1 MNFLNFYMNYLSAEN
16 LSKTYGDQA
25 LFEGLSFGLHKGEK
39 TALIANN
46 GTGKSTLL
54 RILSGKETPDTGQ
67 VTLRDGIK
75 TAFLE
80 QDPYFEPGFTIDELI
95 ASSHGNVSKVIREYN
110 DAIRSESDLHNAE
123 TQKKLE
129 IATAEMDHA
138 QAWDYERR
146 LKQLLSLFSIT
157 ETGVK
162 IDVLSGGEKKRLAL
176 ALVLLDEPEL
186 LILDEP
192 TNHLDVDMI
201 EWLEAYLSRSNLTL
215 LMVTHDRYFL
225 DRVCNHILEM
235 SHGQLYY
242 HNGNY
247 EYFLQ
252 KKSERDEINQV
263 ETDKARQLMKKELEW
278 LRRQPKAR
286 THKSKSRIQAF
297 DGIKEK
303 AAGLKKENELELQL
317 NVKRIGGK
325 ILEIEHLSKS
335 YGSIQVVEDFN
346 YLFKK
351 GERIGIVGKNGSGKT
366 SFLNLITGL
375 EKPDKGHVEAGQTIT
390 FGYYR
395 QSGIA
400 FADDKKVIDVVK
412 EIAEVVEM
420 GDGNT
425 ISASRFLE
433 MFMFPPEAQYK
444 HVGLLS
450 GGEKRRLNLL
460 TVLIKNPNFLILDE
474 PTNDLDLLVLN
485 RLEEF
490 LLNYRG
496 CLILVSHDRYFLN
509 KLTDHLFIFEGD
521 GKIRDFYGSYT
532 KYSFEK
538 EQEKRA
544 HEKESRKRAPDAK
557 LSTAQLKVKTK
568 LSFNEQREY
577 KALEKEITQLEVE
590 KAEAESILNSG
601 IDDYEK
607 LNKLSSRIGE
617 LMETI
622 DAKTLRWMEL
632 DEFV

>member
-1 MNFLNFYMNYLSAEN
+1 MNYLSAEN
-16 LSKTYGDQA
+16 LSKTYGDNA

-54 RILSGKETPDTGQ
+54 RMLAGKETADTGQ

-80 QDPYFEPGFTIDELI
+80 QDPYFEPGFTIDEFI
-95 ASSHGNVSKVIREYN
+95 TSSHSSVSKVIREYN
-110 DAIRSESDLHNAE
+110 DAIHSESELHNTE
-123 TQKKLE
+123 TQKNLE
-129 IATAEMDHA
+129 KATAEMDHV

-146 LKQLLSLFSIT
+146 LKQLLNLFRIT
-157 ETGVK
+157 DTSAR
-162 IDVLSGGEKKRLAL
+162 IDALSGGEKKRLAL

-201 EWLEAYLSRSNLTL
+201 EWLEAYLSRANLTL

-235 SHGQLYY
+235 SQGYLYY

-247 EYFLQ
+247 EYFLE
-252 KKSERDEINQV
+252 KKAERDDIQQV
-263 ETDKARQLMKKELEW
+263 ETNKARQLMKKELEW

-303 AAGLKKENELELQL
+303 ATGLKKEKELELQL
-317 NVKRIGGK
+317 NVTRIGGK
-325 ILEIEHLSKS
+325 ILEIEHLKKS
-335 YGSIQVVEDFN
+335 YGSTKIVEDFS

-351 GERIGIVGKNGSGKT
+351 GERIGIIGKNGLGKT
-366 SFLNLITGL
+366 SFLNLITGH
-375 EKPDKGHVEAGQTIT
+375 EKPDSGRIETGQTVI

-395 QSGIA
+395 QAGIA
-400 FADDKKVIDVVK
+400 IADDKKVIDVVK
-412 EIAEVVEM
+412 EIAEVVQM

-433 MFMFPPEAQYK
+433 LFMFPPEVQYK
-444 HVGLLS
+444 QVGLLS

-490 LLNYRG
+490 LLNYTG

-509 KLTDHLFIFEGD
+509 KLTDHLFIFEGN
-521 GKIRDFYGSYT
+521 GRIRDYYGTYT

-538 EQEKRA
+538 EQEKRLDDKQQLP
-544 HEKESRKRAPDAK
+544 ETKKPAK
-557 LSTAQLKVKTK
+557 PKVKTK
-568 LSFNEQREY
+568 LNFNEQREY
-577 KALEKEITQLEVE
+577 ESLEREIEQLEKE
-590 KAEAESILNSG
+590 KADAETLMNSG
-601 IDDYEK
+601 IKDYEE

-617 LMETI
+617 LMELI
-622 DAKTLRWMEL
+622 DTKTLRWMEL

>member
-1 MNFLNFYMNYLSAEN
+1 MNYLSAEN
-16 LSKTYGDQA
+16 LSKTYGDKA

-54 RILSGKETPDTGQ
+54 RILAGKETPDTGL

-80 QDPYFEPGFTIDELI
+80 QDPFFEKGQTIDELI
-95 ASSHGNVSKVIREYN
+95 STSHSGFSKVIQNYQY
-110 DAIRSESDLHNAE
+110 AIKADSELHNSE

-129 IATAEMDHA
+129 KATAEMDHM

-146 LKQLLSLFSIT
+146 LKQLLSLFRIT
-157 ETGVK
+157 DTSAQ

-201 EWLEAYLSRSNLTL
+201 EWLETYLSRANLTL

-252 KKSERDEINQV
+252 KKAERDEISQV

-286 THKSKSRIQAF
+286 THKSKARIQAF

-303 AAGLKKENELELQL
+303 ATGLKKEQELELQL
-317 NVKRIGGK
+317 NVTRIGGK
-325 ILEIEHLSKS
+325 ILEIEHLNKS
-335 YGSIQVVEDFN
+335 YGHTKIVEDFS
-346 YLFKK
+346 YIFKK
-351 GERIGIVGKNGSGKT
+351 GERIGIIGKNGSGKT
-366 SFLNLITGL
+366 SFLNLITGN
-375 EKPDKGHVEAGQTIT
+375 EKPDSGRIETGQTVV

-395 QSGIA
+395 QTGIKL
-400 FADDKKVIDVVK
+400 ADDKKVIDVVK
-412 EIAEVVEM
+412 EIAEVVQM

-433 MFMFPPEAQYK
+433 LFMFLPEVQYK
-444 HVGLLS
+444 QVGLLS

-460 TVLIKNPNFLILDE
+460 TVLIKNPNFLLLDE

-490 LLNYRG
+490 LLNYSG

-509 KLTDHLFIFEGD
+509 KLTDHLFIFEGE
-521 GKIRDFYGSYT
+521 GKVRDYYGSYT

-538 EQEKRA
+538 VQEKRLD
-544 HEKESRKRAPDAK
+544 EKQNKQ
-557 LSTAQLKVKTK
+557 QLPETQKPVKPKVKTK

-577 KALEKEITQLEVE
+577 ESLEKEIEQLEKE
-590 KAEAESILNSG
+590 KAEAETLMNSG
-601 IDDYEK
+601 IEDYEE
-607 LNKLSSRIGE
+607 LSKLSTRIGE
-617 LMETI
+617 LMELI
-622 DAKTLRWMEL
+622 DTKTLRWMEL

>member
-1 MNFLNFYMNYLSAEN
+1 MNYLSAEN
-16 LSKTYGDQA
+16 LSKTYGDKA

-54 RILSGKETPDTGQ
+54 KILAGKETPDTGQ

-80 QDPYFEPGFTIDELI
+80 QDPHFEPGFTIDELI
-95 ASSHGNVSKVIREYN
+95 ASSHSSVSKVIKKYN
-110 DAIRSESDLHNAE
+110 NAILAESELHSAE
-123 TQKKLE
+123 TQKNLE
-129 IATAEMDHA
+129 KATTEMDHV
-138 QAWDYERR
+138 QAWDYDRR
-146 LKQLLSLFSIT
+146 LKQLLSLFRISNT
-157 ETGVK
+157 SAQ
-162 IDVLSGGEKKRLAL
+162 IDVLSGGEKKRLSL

-215 LMVTHDRYFL
+215 FMVTHDRYFL

-235 SHGQLYY
+235 SYGQLYY

-252 KKSERDEINQV
+252 KKAERDDIQQV

-297 DGIKEK
+297 DDIKEK
-303 AAGLKKENELELQL
+303 ATGLRKEQELDLQL
-317 NVKRIGGK
+317 NVTRIGGK
-325 ILEIEHLSKS
+325 ILEIEHLKKR
-335 YGSIQVVEDFN
+335 YGNIKIVEDFN
-346 YLFKK
+346 YMFKK
-351 GERIGIVGKNGSGKT
+351 GERIGIIGKNGSGKT
-366 SFLNLITGL
+366 SFLNLITDN
-375 EKPDKGHVEAGQTIT
+375 EKPDSGRVETGQTVI

-395 QSGIA
+395 QAGITL
-400 FADDKKVIDVVK
+400 ADDKKVIDVVK
-412 EIAEVVEM
+412 EIAEVVQM

-433 MFMFPPEAQYK
+433 LFMFPPEVQYK
-444 HVGLLS
+444 QVGLLS

-490 LLNYRG
+490 LLNYSG
-496 CLILVSHDRYFLN
+496 CLILVSHDRYFL
-509 KLTDHLFIFEGD
+509 
-521 GKIRDFYGSYT
+521 
-532 KYSFEK
+532 
-538 EQEKRA
+538 
-544 HEKESRKRAPDAK
+544 
-557 LSTAQLKVKTK
+557 
-568 LSFNEQREY
+568 
-577 KALEKEITQLEVE
+577 
-590 KAEAESILNSG
+590 
-601 IDDYEK
+601 
-607 LNKLSSRIGE
+607 
-617 LMETI
+617 
-622 DAKTLRWMEL
+622 
-632 DEFV
+632 

>member
-1 MNFLNFYMNYLSAEN
+1 MNYLSAEN
-16 LSKTYGDQA
+16 LSKTYGDKA

-54 RILSGKETPDTGQ
+54 KILAGKETPDTGQ
-67 VTLRDGIK
+67 VTLRDSIK

-80 QDPYFEPGFTIDELI
+80 QDPHFEPGFTIDELI
-95 ASSHGNVSKVIREYN
+95 ASSHSSVSKVIKKYN
-110 DAIRSESDLHNAE
+110 NAILAESKLHSAE
-123 TQKKLE
+123 TQKNLE
-129 IATAEMDHA
+129 KATAEMDHV
-138 QAWDYERR
+138 QAWDYDRR
-146 LKQLLSLFSIT
+146 LKQLLSLFRISNT
-157 ETGVK
+157 SAQ
-162 IDVLSGGEKKRLAL
+162 IDVLSGGEKKRLSL

-201 EWLEAYLSRSNLTL
+201 EWLEVYLSRSNLTL
-215 LMVTHDRYFL
+215 FMVTHDRYFL

-235 SHGQLYY
+235 SYGQLYY

-252 KKSERDEINQV
+252 KKAERDDIQQV

-297 DGIKEK
+297 DDIKEK
-303 AAGLKKENELELQL
+303 ATGLKKEQELDLQL
-317 NVKRIGGK
+317 NVTRIGGK
-325 ILEIEHLSKS
+325 ILEIEHLKKR
-335 YGSIQVVEDFN
+335 YGNIKIVEDFN
-346 YLFKK
+346 YIFKK
-351 GERIGIVGKNGSGKT
+351 GERIGIIGKNGSGKT
-366 SFLNLITGL
+366 SFLNLITGN
-375 EKPDKGHVEAGQTIT
+375 EKPDSGRVETGQTVI

-395 QSGIA
+395 QAGITL
-400 FADDKKVIDVVK
+400 ADDKKVIDVVK
-412 EIAEVVEM
+412 EIAEVVQM

-433 MFMFPPEAQYK
+433 LFMFPPEVQYK
-444 HVGLLS
+444 QVGLLS

-490 LLNYRG
+490 LLNYSG
-496 CLILVSHDRYFLN
+496 CLILVSHDRYFLD
-509 KLTDHLFIFEGD
+509 KLTDHLFIFEGN
-521 GKIRDFYGSYT
+521 GKIRDYYGSYT

-538 EQEKRA
+538 EQEKRLD
-544 HEKESRKRAPDAK
+544 EKKNK
-557 LSTAQLKVKTK
+557 QQLPETKKTTKAKVKTK
-568 LSFNEQREY
+568 LSFKEQREY
-577 KALEKEITQLEVE
+577 ESLEKEIEQLEKE
-590 KAEAESILNSG
+590 KAATETLLNSG
-601 IDDYEK
+601 IQDYEK

-617 LMETI
+617 LMELI
-622 DAKTLRWMEL
+622 DIKTLRWMEL

>member
-1 MNFLNFYMNYLSAEN
+1 MNYLSAEN
-16 LSKTYGDQA
+16 LSKTYGDKA

-54 RILSGKETPDTGQ
+54 KILAGKETPDTGQ

-80 QDPYFEPGFTIDELI
+80 QDPHFEPGFTIDELI
-95 ASSHGNVSKVIREYN
+95 ASSHSSVSKVIKKYN
-110 DAIRSESDLHNAE
+110 NAILAESELHSAE
-123 TQKKLE
+123 TQKNLE
-129 IATAEMDHA
+129 KATAEMDHV
-138 QAWDYERR
+138 QAWDYDRR
-146 LKQLLSLFSIT
+146 LKQLLSLFRISNT
-157 ETGVK
+157 SAQ
-162 IDVLSGGEKKRLAL
+162 IDVLSGGEKKRLSL

-215 LMVTHDRYFL
+215 FMVTHDRYFL

-235 SHGQLYY
+235 SYGQLYY

-252 KKSERDEINQV
+252 KKAERDDIQQV

-297 DGIKEK
+297 DDIKEK
-303 AAGLKKENELELQL
+303 ATGLKKEQELDLQL
-317 NVKRIGGK
+317 NVTRIGGK
-325 ILEIEHLSKS
+325 ILEIEHLKKR
-335 YGSIQVVEDFN
+335 YGNIKIVEDFN
-346 YLFKK
+346 YMFKK
-351 GERIGIVGKNGSGKT
+351 GERIGIIGKNGSGKT
-366 SFLNLITGL
+366 SFLNLITGN
-375 EKPDKGHVEAGQTIT
+375 EKPDSGRVETGQTVI

-395 QSGIA
+395 QAGITLV
-400 FADDKKVIDVVK
+400 DDKKVIDVVK
-412 EIAEVVEM
+412 EIAEVVQM

-433 MFMFPPEAQYK
+433 LFMFPPEVQYK
-444 HVGLLS
+444 QVGLLS

-490 LLNYRG
+490 LLNYSG
-496 CLILVSHDRYFLN
+496 CLILVSHDRYFLD
-509 KLTDHLFIFEGD
+509 KLTDHLFIFEGN
-521 GKIRDFYGSYT
+521 GKIRDYYGSYT

-538 EQEKRA
+538 EQEKRLD
-544 HEKESRKRAPDAK
+544 EKKNK
-557 LSTAQLKVKTK
+557 QQLPETKKTTKPKVKTK
-568 LSFNEQREY
+568 LSFKEQREY
-577 KALEKEITQLEVE
+577 ESLEKEIEQLEKE
-590 KAEAESILNSG
+590 KAATETLLNSG
-601 IDDYEK
+601 IQDYEK

-617 LMETI
+617 LMELI
-622 DAKTLRWMEL
+622 DIKTLRWMEL

>member
-1 MNFLNFYMNYLSAEN
+1 MNYLSAEN
-16 LSKTYGDQA
+16 LSKTYGDKT

-54 RILSGKETPDTGQ
+54 RILAGKETPDTGQ

-95 ASSHGNVSKVIREYN
+95 ASSHSNVSKVIREYN
-110 DAIRSESDLHNAE
+110 DAIRSESELHNTE
-123 TQKKLE
+123 TQKNLE
-129 IATAEMDHA
+129 KATARMDHA

-146 LKQLLSLFSIT
+146 LKQLLNLFSIT
-157 ETGVK
+157 NTSAQ

-176 ALVLLDEPEL
+176 ALVLLDEPDL

-252 KKSERDEINQV
+252 KKAERDEINQV
-263 ETDKARQLMKKELEW
+263 ETSKARQLMKKELEW

-303 AAGLKKENELELQL
+303 ATGLKKENELELQL

-325 ILEIEHLSKS
+325 ILEIEQLSKS

-351 GERIGIVGKNGSGKT
+351 GERIGIIGKNGSGKT
-366 SFLNLITGL
+366 SFLNLITGN
-375 EKPDKGHVEAGQTIT
+375 EKPDSGRIETGQTVV

-395 QSGIA
+395 QAGITL
-400 FADDKKVIDVVK
+400 ADDKKVIDVVK
-412 EIAEVVEM
+412 EIAEVVPM
-420 GDGNT
+420 GDGNM

-433 MFMFPPEAQYK
+433 LFMFPPEVQYK
-444 HVGLLS
+444 QVGLLS

-490 LLNYRG
+490 LSNYSG

-509 KLTDHLFIFEGD
+509 KLTDHLFIFEGN

-538 EQEKRA
+538 EQEKRLD
-544 HEKESRKRAPDAK
+544 EKQNKQQLPETKKPAK
-557 LSTAQLKVKTK
+557 PKVKTK

-577 KALEKEITQLEVE
+577 EALEKEIEQLENE
-590 KAEAESILNSG
+590 KAKAEAILNSG

-632 DEFV
+632 DEYV

>member
-1 MNFLNFYMNYLSAEN
+1 MNYLSAEN
-16 LSKTYGDQA
+16 LSKTYGDKT

-54 RILSGKETPDTGQ
+54 RILAGKETPDTGQ

-75 TAFLE
+75 SAFLE
-80 QDPYFEPGFTIDELI
+80 QDPYFEPVFTIDELI
-95 ASSHGNVSKVIREYN
+95 ASSHSSVSKVIREYN
-110 DAIRSESDLHNAE
+110 DAIRSESELHNTE
-123 TQKKLE
+123 TQKNLE
-129 IATAEMDHA
+129 KATARMDHA

-146 LKQLLSLFSIT
+146 LKQLLNLFSIT
-157 ETGVK
+157 NSSAQ

-176 ALVLLDEPEL
+176 ALVLLDEPDL

-252 KKSERDEINQV
+252 KKAERDEINQV
-263 ETDKARQLMKKELEW
+263 ETSKARQLMKKELEW

-303 AAGLKKENELELQL
+303 ATGLKKENELELQL

-325 ILEIEHLSKS
+325 ILEIEQLSKS

-351 GERIGIVGKNGSGKT
+351 GERIGIIGKNGSGKT
-366 SFLNLITGL
+366 SFLNLITGN
-375 EKPDKGHVEAGQTIT
+375 EKPDSGRIETGQTVV

-395 QSGIA
+395 QAGITL
-400 FADDKKVIDVVK
+400 ADDKKVIDVVK
-412 EIAEVVEM
+412 EIAEVVPM
-420 GDGNT
+420 GDGNM

-433 MFMFPPEAQYK
+433 LFMFPPEVQYK
-444 HVGLLS
+444 QVGLLS

-490 LLNYRG
+490 LLNYSG

-509 KLTDHLFIFEGD
+509 KLTDHLFIFEGN

-538 EQEKRA
+538 EQEKRLD
-544 HEKESRKRAPDAK
+544 EKQNKQQLPETKKPAK
-557 LSTAQLKVKTK
+557 PKVKTK

-577 KALEKEITQLEVE
+577 EALEKEIEQLENE
-590 KAEAESILNSG
+590 KAKAEAILNSG
-601 IDDYEK
+601 INDYEK

-632 DEFV
+632 DEYV